1 MSLCLAL
8 SLCLSLYTVGQG
20 SVSRRRYSAAYSSEC
35 ERLGI
40 KGDSVESELRQLSSQ
55 LPAVF
60 AEVGVLL
67 GATNVVQAREL
78 YTDLV
83 T

>member
-1 MSLCLAL
+1 M
-8 SLCLSLYTVGQG
+8 
-20 SVSRRRYSAAYSSEC
+20 
-35 ERLGI
+35 GI